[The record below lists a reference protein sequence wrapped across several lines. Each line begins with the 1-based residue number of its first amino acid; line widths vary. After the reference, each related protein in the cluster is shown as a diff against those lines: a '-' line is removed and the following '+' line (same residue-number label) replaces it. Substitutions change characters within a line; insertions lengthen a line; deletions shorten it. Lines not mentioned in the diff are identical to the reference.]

1 MHTGCRSKAPL
12 MLPNLLAALGA
23 LVLVVALL
31 LAGYVLVTFNRLVAL
46 RNACANARAGI
57 DVNLKRR
64 HQLIPSLVA
73 AVQGYMNHERAT
85 MVAVTETRSRA
96 IAELGTASSAT
107 AEDALAGSMAQL
119 AIRVEAYPDLKA
131 DTSFINL
138 MKNLTEAEEQI
149 SASRRA
155 FNAQV
160 MRLNN
165 LVQQFPSLLV
175 AQLTGFET
183 RLPYASGAAAQQAP
197 VVDLQGGRQ
206 IG

>member
-1 MHTGCRSKAPL
+1 MVST
-12 MLPNLLAALGA
+12 LLTVLGA
-23 LVLVVALL
+23 VALIVAL
-31 LAGYVLVTFNRLVAL
+31 MLAGYVLVTFNRLIAL

-64 HQLIPSLVA
+64 HQLIPNLVA
-73 AVQGYMNHERAT
+73 AVQGYINHERNT
-85 MVAVTETRSRA
+85 MVAVTESRSRA
-96 IAELGTASSAT
+96 IAELGQPSSAS
-107 AEDALAGSMAQL
+107 AEAALDGSMAQL
-119 AIRVEAYPDLKA
+119 VARVEAYPDLKA
-131 DTSFINL
+131 DGSFINL

-175 AQLTGFET
+175 AQFTGFKT
-183 RLPYASGAAAQQAP
+183 LLPYAADAAAQIAP
-197 VVDLQGGRQ
+197 AVALQDGRARD
-206 IG
+206 